1 MNKEIVNLA
10 QTTTAAMK
18 LHFYGLFEDWLAS
31 FIYWLIEN
39 EAIYCF
45 DYETS
50 VKILSF
56 YIPNVDKHIP
66 SFANDEFKQNYLKLL
81 DTMLG

>member
-1 MNKEIVNLA
+1 MDMELINLA
-10 QTTTAAMK
+10 QTTTSAMN

-39 EAIYCF
+39 EVIYCF

-50 VKILSF
+50 VKILES
-56 YIPNVDKHIP
+56 YIPNVSVHLPSYNQEVFKH
-66 SFANDEFKQNYLKLL
+66 NY
-81 DTMLG
+81 